1 MNMPVI
7 TDVFKFLAVRP
18 AQRVTE
24 QETTRTVIRDR
35 RAKTRDGMHNL
46 VLLARRLAQPEA
58 ALTHWQTL
66 DRSATEALAAA
77 YRTITQS
84 YEQLAPDATPPDAAA
99 LLNEHELSITATV
112 NDPQLSRGGWEL
124 LYTAHATGH
133 DAGSRLET
141 PMAALRLI
149 HFAKTFA
156 DDLHPAPAA
165 ALEVL
170 HATVAIPAVFADA
183 LQPVSLPA
191 NPSPNAD
198 GDTLPLPGTTR
209 RSAQI
214 RALVTDLHVTTQ
226 LLDSLTHA
234 RALEQAARQEAHE
247 PGAGW
252 SARVT
257 LSTTPSLREALPA
270 QLSRDAAAVLDQLR
284 IGQTASVPVAAQT
297 LQSHLQLLT
306 DQAAALADEP
316 EFQTALREAADA
328 LPLRLA
334 PIVPLAL
341 APAEALTLDKD
352 ADATDVDVSGRI
364 TPLGIG
370 DLKVVKQTL
379 LAYVAG
385 EVAHI
390 ENVLQGES
398 KERTHRKLDRSE
410 TILFTSSE
418 ETKNTERD
426 TQSTDRFELKREAEQ
441 SLKEDMSIKAGLT
454 VTASYGPVVAT
465 ATGEFAY
472 ATSKQESQK
481 NSSNFARE
489 VVDRSVTKVQTK
501 TKTERTTKTLSE
513 LEEVN
518 RHEINNG
525 PPAAGHVTGIYRWV
539 DKRYRAQVYNYGVRL
554 LLEFILP
561 EPAAFYRV
569 THVGP
574 KPKVTG
580 LPPRPFVKDPN
591 IMLAPGAI
599 GLGRLGSPAPLTAE
613 DISEFNYLRY
623 AARYGTTGVTPP
635 PALFTYIGLALAP
648 TEGVDLGKAF
658 GVTSK
663 DFVVPAGYKLS
674 SYSFAVSFIEEN
686 SPQFSIQVRGDIWKI
701 VNTNSKGPQNFIH
714 EQQIGD
720 VGSDNSHISASSTAV
735 SVPVSAVGYDI
746 IKFALNLQGVCQ
758 RTDEA
763 LTKWRLE
770 TFEKIQTAYQALQ
783 TAYNQKV
790 AEAEAAAGTGIMI
803 EGQNPASNRIVEKN
817 ELKKLCITM
826 MTGQHF
832 NKFGKKP
839 GAMTEP
845 SDDPAHPPELDIYE
859 ALYQGPIIQFF
870 EQAFEWEQMTY
881 LYYPYFWARKKNW
894 SRLTNLSD
902 PDPLFQ
908 QFLGAG
914 AARVLV
920 PVPLAYAD
928 SVRYLL
934 QNLGKETELRKKVW
948 RGGEPPTIDDDD
960 GLYVSIAEELR
971 NQTDD
976 LAGATPEG
984 QPWEFTLPTTLVWLQ
999 PDATLP
1005 TFE

>member
-1 MNMPVI
+1 MSTPVV

-24 QETTRTVIRDR
+24 RETTRTVTRDR
-35 RAKTRDGMHNL
+35 RAKTRGGMRDF
-46 VLLARRLAQPEA
+46 VLLTRRIAQPEA
-58 ALTHWQTL
+58 ALMHWQTL
-66 DRSATEALAAA
+66 DLSSIEDLAAA
-77 YRTITQS
+77 HHAITRS
-84 YEQLAPDATPPDAAA
+84 YERLVLDEVPPDAAA
-99 LLNEHELSITATV
+99 LLNEQGLSIAATGD
-112 NDPQLSRGGWEL
+112 DPQLSSGAWEA
-124 LYTAHATGH
+124 LYTAYAIGH
-133 DAGSRLET
+133 DAGSRLEA

-149 HFAKTFA
+149 HFAQTFA
-156 DDLHPAPAA
+156 DDHHPTPTT

-170 HATVAIPAVFADA
+170 RATVAIPAAFNDA
-183 LQPVSLPA
+183 FQPTSPPA
-191 NPSPNAD
+191 TPAPTASDATPSPSTA
-198 GDTLPLPGTTR
+198 R

-214 RALVTDLHVTTQ
+214 RSLVTDLHATTQ
-226 LLDSLTHA
+226 LLDSLIHA
-234 RALEQAARQEAHE
+234 PALEQSDARHGALE
-247 PGAGW
+247 PAPGW
-252 SARVT
+252 SDRVT
-257 LSTTPSLREALPA
+257 ISTTPALRDVLPT
-270 QLSRDAAAVLDQLR
+270 QLSRDAAAVLDTLR
-284 IGQTASVPVAAQT
+284 IGQTALVPVAAQT
-297 LQSHLQLLT
+297 LQSHLRLLT
-306 DQAAALADEP
+306 DRADALADDP
-316 EFQTALREAADA
+316 EFQTVLREAADA

-334 PIVPLAL
+334 PIVPLAIRPAVRDL
-341 APAEALTLDKD
+341 AHD

-398 KERTHRKLDRSE
+398 KERTHRKLDRTE
-410 TILFTSSE
+410 TTLFTSTE
-418 ETKNTERD
+418 ETKDTERD

-489 VVDRSVTKVQTK
+489 VVDRSVTKVQTR

-513 LEEVN
+513 VEEVN
-518 RHEINNG
+518 RHGINND
-525 PPAAGHVTGIYRWV
+525 PPSAGNVTGIYRWV

-554 LLEFILP
+554 LLEFIIP

-569 THVGP
+569 THVGS
-574 KPKVTG
+574 KPKVNAV
-580 LPPRPFVKDPN
+580 PPRPFLKDPN
-591 IMLAPGAI
+591 IMVDPGAVS
-599 GLGRLGSPAPLTAE
+599 LGRIGSAVPLTAE
-613 DISEFNYLRY
+613 HISEFNYLRY
-623 AARYGTTGVTPP
+623 AARYGTTGVTQP

-648 TEGVDLGKAF
+648 TEGLGAGSAF
-658 GVTSK
+658 TVASK
-663 DFVVPAGYKLS
+663 DFVVPAGYTLS
-674 SYSFAVSFIEEN
+674 SYSLAVSYIQVN
-686 SPQFSIQVRGDIWKI
+686 WPQFNIQVRGDIWKI
-701 VNTNSKGPQNFIH
+701 VSANSNGPPNFIH
-714 EQQIGD
+714 EQQIGA
-720 VGSDNSHISASSTAV
+720 VGSDNSHIVAGSTAI

-763 LTKWRLE
+763 MVKWRLE

-783 TAYNQKV
+783 VTYDQKV
-790 AEAEAAAGTGIMI
+790 AEAEAAAGTGILI
-803 EGQNPASNRIVEKN
+803 EGQNPAANRIVEKN

-832 NKFGKKP
+832 NSFGKKP

-845 SDDPAHPPELDIYE
+845 SDDPKRPPELDVYE

-881 LYYPYFWARKKNW
+881 LYYPYFWGRKTNW
-894 SRLTNLSD
+894 SNVTSLSD

-908 QFLGAG
+908 QFLSAG

-934 QNLGKETELRKKVW
+934 QNLDKETELRKKVW
-948 RGGEPPTIDDDD
+948 RGGEPPTIDDKD

-999 PDATLP
+999 PDDTLP
-1005 TFE
+1005 VFE